1 TCTTMDPFFLAWTT
15 PTGHQPSQMSTQDSD
30 FNAASTSTPSKWP
43 FQEDLVQHRLH
54 ADGEGLGWTQVGC
67 KQKVS
72 TQKESAETASNLSAH
87 EGRTRSQ
94 NSPSPEQYRSTP
106 GIRMAL
112 DTELSVPATT
122 LQ

>member
-1 TCTTMDPFFLAWTT
+1 MPDMHNNGTPFPGPGPT

-72 TQKESAETASNLSAH
+72 TQKESAETAVSNLLH
-87 EGRTRSQ
+87 YQLLVNPPT
-94 NSPSPEQYRSTP
+94 
-106 GIRMAL
+106 
-112 DTELSVPATT
+112 
-122 LQ
+122 

>member
-1 TCTTMDPFFLAWTT
+1 MPDMHNNGTPFPGPGPT

-30 FNAASTSTPSKWP
+30 FNAASTSTPSN
-43 FQEDLVQHRLH
+43 
-54 ADGEGLGWTQVGC
+54 GEGLGWTQVGC

>member
-1 TCTTMDPFFLAWTT
+1 TCTTMGPLFLGLDRLQQVTNLRKCQLKTATLMRRA
-15 PTGHQPSQMSTQDSD
+15 PARP
-30 FNAASTSTPSKWP
+30 A
-43 FQEDLVQHRLH
+43 EDLVQHRLH